1 MHLHLLARGS
11 SLLLCLALFSAAPA
25 ASREVG
31 PGMPLVIPITD
42 VIGGTD
48 LKNNAKNNPNGGY
61 FSVYDSINE
70 FKYPATHGNQLGNT
84 AMVNDHTYWDS
95 APGGLDATHAPPADP
110 GGGNALWWPI
120 PGEWASYQFTVTTP
134 GSFCVLTRF
143 SSSAG
148 PGQPAQVALSVDG
161 TSSGP
166 IPLTPDD
173 PKLWSDTRYQVG
185 GWWGHTMVSGT
196 SPVAWT
202 LGVGTHV
209 LKVQIEQVSG
219 NPKDH
224 GNLWIHYFK
233 VVAVANAAKAPT
245 AVLKAIVPRQVA
257 AAANTFKQAL
267 EHEQKGRLGQAL
279 AAYEK
284 ALAGSPPGSEQ
295 LERATAKAK
304 ELRALGEQRLAAAKA
319 LPPAEAPAALAQLAT
334 EFAGCELGVDAAQ
347 AVKAAKVTVPTPAP
361 AAQDSGLVA
370 AVTATWTPPSKAQ
383 AVATLKTL
391 ISATTAKKP
400 VELSMMMFGK
410 PQPVIVTRADDRAV
424 AVKFAG
430 STAGLDLLWEY
441 ITFSELASLG
451 RACVDVDGR
460 AAQALTV
467 GEACIGLG
475 QNPIAEEMLHLA
487 ARIDPTLNA
496 AVAERLNA
504 ISPR

>member
-1 MHLHLLARGS
+1 MNLHRLARGS
-11 SLLLCLALFSAAPA
+11 SLTLCLALLCTAAA

-48 LKNNAKNNPNGGY
+48 VKNNAKNNPNGGY
-61 FSVYDSINE
+61 FSVFDSISE
-70 FKYPATHGNQLGNT
+70 FKYPATHGNQLGST

-95 APGGLDATHAPPADP
+95 VPGGLDHTHAPPPDA
-110 GGGNALWWPI
+110 GGGSALWWPI

-143 SSSAG
+143 SSGAG
-148 PGQPAQVALSVDG
+148 PGQAAQVNLSVDG

-185 GWWGHTMVSGT
+185 GWWGHTMVSST

-224 GNLWIHYFK
+224 GNLWIRYFK
-233 VVAVANAAKAPT
+233 VVAVANAAKAPKT
-245 AVLKAIVPRQVA
+245 VLKALVPKQVA
-257 AAANTFKQAL
+257 AAANAFKQAV

-279 AAYEK
+279 VAYEK
-284 ALAGSPPGSEQ
+284 ALTGSPPGSEQ
-295 LERATAKAK
+295 LERAKVKAT
-304 ELRALGEQRLAAAKA
+304 ELRTMGQERLAAAKA
-319 LPPAEAPAALAQLAT
+319 LPAAESSAALTRVATEFSGCDLGADAAKAAKESAQAPAAAVPDNNGASGT
-334 EFAGCELGVDAAQ
+334 NAA
-347 AVKAAKVTVPTPAP
+347 A
-361 AAQDSGLVA
+361 
-370 AVTATWTPPSKAQ
+370 WTPPSKAQ
-383 AVATLKTL
+383 ALATLKTL
-391 ISATTAKKP
+391 ITATTNKKP
-400 VELSMMMFGK
+400 VELSMIMFGK
-410 PQPVIVTRADDRAV
+410 PQPVVVSGGDDRAL

-430 STAGLDLLWEY
+430 STAGHDLLWEH
-441 ITFSELASLG
+441 ISASELARLG
-451 RACVDVDGR
+451 RACVDGR
-460 AAQALTV
+460 AAQALAV

-475 QNPIAEEMLHLA
+475 QKPLAEEMLHLA
-487 ARIDPTLNA
+487 ARIDPTLNTT
-496 AVAERLNA
+496 VAERLSV